1 MKKIFMMLMF
11 VWTMLFAGQAI
22 AQTLSRNE
30 TIYVTLNNQGSPE
43 MTKVVTWLHTD
54 SKSSSIDMAD
64 LSGVKNVKGRE
75 NPTISNGSITFTE
88 PCRDIF
94 YSGTTSKALPIAID
108 IRYKLAGKPVKPE
121 KLAGRSG
128 RMQMRIHVRNLT
140 VQPREIEYIEVG
152 TGVRKRVRE
161 DLSVPFMVQASMD
174 LDISMFSNVR
184 APDGAFAVVGNI
196 MKMNWL
202 AFPYPEA
209 TITLEADVEDFK
221 MPSILFTAIPKFPP
235 LPEIEL
241 ESELN
246 RIYQGVDKMGTYLVK
261 LENGAHELNDG
272 QKAMLLALEQLND
285 GTGRL
290 IMASNAQNEIIDG
303 AVKINEGIG
312 AKITPL
318 TKIPFVSGGAGKAMH
333 YLDVQRAL
341 LELAADGGTF
351 SDDISNF
358 MREQGKDAPTVKEF
372 PGIRV
377 TTEGLTKLN
386 QGSTEMIAGAR
397 KLEKG
402 SAEMAGYLERLRQ
415 EGTDTIKQGITSGAD
430 PLLRKLAAVKTAKE
444 MARCYDR
451 FSGRPSGMKSS
462 VEFIMKTPEE

>member
-1 MKKIFMMLMF
+1 
-11 VWTMLFAGQAI
+11 
-22 AQTLSRNE
+22 
-30 TIYVTLNNQGSPE
+30 
-43 MTKVVTWLHTD
+43 
-54 SKSSSIDMAD
+54 MAD

-75 NPTISNGSITFTE
+75 TPKIRNGRITFTE

-94 YSGTTSKALPIAID
+94 YSGTTSRTLPIAID
-108 IRYKLAGKPVKPE
+108 IRYKLAGKPVSLE
-121 KLAGRSG
+121 KLTGRSG
-128 RMQMRIHVRNLT
+128 RIQMRIHVRNQT
-140 VQPREIEYIEVG
+140 VQPREIVYNEVG
-152 TGVRKRVRE
+152 TGAIKTSRE
-161 DLSVPFMVQASMD
+161 DIPVPFMVQVSMD
-174 LDISMFSNVR
+174 LDIGMFTNVR
-184 APDGAFAVVGNI
+184 AQDGAFAVVGNI

-209 TITLEADVEDFK
+209 TITLETDVEYLK

-246 RIYQGVDKMGTYLVK
+246 HIYQGVDKVGTYLVK

-272 QKAMLLALEQLND
+272 QKAMLSALEQVND
-285 GTGRL
+285 GTGKL
-290 IMASNAQNEIIDG
+290 IMASNAQNEILDG

-318 TKIPFVSGGAGKAMH
+318 TKIPFVSGGAVKASH

-341 LELAADGGTF
+341 LELATKGGPF
-351 SDDISNF
+351 SDDVLNF
-358 MREQGKDAPTVKEF
+358 MREQGRDAPDVKEF

-377 TTEGLTKLN
+377 TTDGLTRLN
-386 QGSTEMIAGAR
+386 QGSTQMIAGAR
-397 KLEKG
+397 KLEEG
-402 SAEMAGYLERLRQ
+402 SAELAGYLDRLKQ
-415 EGTDTIKQGITSGAD
+415 EGTDTIKQGINSGAD

-451 FSGRPSGMKSS
+451 FSGLPSGVKSS